1 MSLLRIVLIV
11 ILIYFVYK
19 LLKNFILKS
28 LPKEHPSVKG
38 SPQNH
43 IPPPYDPNQVE
54 DIDYK
59 DVKRKDRED
68 T

>member
-1 MSLLRIVLIV
+1 MSFLRIVLIV
-11 ILIYFVYK
+11 ILIYLFYK
-19 LLKNFILKS
+19 LLKNAIIKS
-28 LPKEHPSVKG
+28 MSKERPPVKG
-38 SPQNH
+38 KSGNH

-68 T
+68 G

>member
-19 LLKNFILKS
+19 LLKNFILRS
-28 LPKEHPSVKG
+28 LPKERPSVKG
-38 SPQNH
+38 RSKDH

-59 DVKRKDRED
+59 DVKRKHRED

>member
-1 MSLLRIVLIV
+1 MGLFRTVLIV
-11 ILIYFVYK
+11 LLIYFVYK
-19 LLKNFILKS
+19 LLKNFIKPLSKDR
-28 LPKEHPSVKG
+28 PSVNGAPK
-38 SPQNH
+38 NH

-54 DIDYK
+54 DIGYK